1 MTGSLTLYIHLP
13 WCVQKCPY
21 CDFNSHGL
29 DGLARDGLDLISA
42 EQRYIQALLADL
54 EQALPLVWGRSISAV
69 FIGGGTPNV
78 FSPQAIDQLL
88 AGCRARLPW
97 LAGLEV
103 TMEANPGA
111 GRDQGDWLGYRQAGV
126 NRLSVGVQS
135 FDPGS
140 LAALGRVHS
149 ADQAL
154 AAVTQAT
161 RVFDRVN
168 LDLMY
173 GLPGQTLQMA
183 CDDLATGLSLGVG
196 HLSLYQLTIE
206 PNTVFANKPPVLPD
220 EDLIYDMQLALMN
233 QLSQA
238 GLERYEVSAYAKP
251 GQRCAH
257 NLNYWQFGD
266 YLGIGAGAH
275 SKLSAHADASAEARR
290 SHSASHS
297 ASRSANWS
305 TSEAGLVVSRHN
317 CLRRPQDY
325 MDAVLR
331 ADGSH
336 RRQVTVEPDELPFEF
351 MLNGL
356 RLVEGF
362 SPALYRER
370 TGLPLETVL
379 PGLEQAQA
387 KGLLLADVSC
397 WRPSAKGLDF
407 LNDLQGLFLHQ

>member
-1 MTGSLTLYIHLP
+1 LTGSLTLYIHLP

-29 DGLARDGLDLISA
+29 DGLSREGLDLASA
-42 EQRYIQALLADL
+42 EQRYIEALLADL
-54 EQALPLVWGRSISAV
+54 EQALPLVWGRAISAV

-97 LAGLEV
+97 LPGIEV

-111 GRDQGDWLGYRQAGV
+111 GRDQGDWLGYRQAGI

-135 FDPGS
+135 FHGQS
-140 LAALGRVHS
+140 LVGLGRVHT
-149 ADQAL
+149 ADQAQ
-154 AAVTQAT
+154 AAVTRAT
-161 RVFDRVN
+161 QVFDRVN

-183 CDDLATGLSLGVG
+183 SADLATGLSLGVG

-206 PNTVFANKPPVLPD
+206 PNTIFANKPPVLPD
-220 EDLIYDMQLALMN
+220 EDLIYDMQMALVDQLA
-233 QLSQA
+233 QA

-275 SKLSAHADASAEARR
+275 SKLSAHADADAVG
-290 SHSASHS
+290 
-297 ASRSANWS
+297 
-305 TSEAGLVVSRHN
+305 AGLMVSRHN

-325 MDAVLR
+325 MEGVAR
-331 ADGSH
+331 RDGSH
-336 RRQVTVEPDELPFEF
+336 RRQVVVALRELPFEF
-351 MLNGL
+351 MLNAL
-356 RLVEGF
+356 RLVGGF

-370 TGLPLETVL
+370 TGLALETVL
-379 PGLEQAQA
+379 PGVQQAVA
-387 KGLLLADVSC
+387 KGLLSADVSC

-407 LNDLQGLFLHQ
+407 LNDLQELFLHD

>member
-29 DGLARDGLDLISA
+29 DGLSRDGLDLVRA
-42 EQRYIQALLADL
+42 EQRYIEALLADL
-54 EQALPLVWGRSISAV
+54 EQALPLVWGRAISAV

-78 FSPQAIDQLL
+78 FSPSAIDQLL
-88 AGCRARLPW
+88 AGCRSRLPW
-97 LAGLEV
+97 LPGIEV

-111 GRDQGDWLGYRQAGV
+111 GRDQSDWLGYRQAGI

-135 FDPGS
+135 FHAQS
-140 LAALGRVHS
+140 LAALGRVHTV
-149 ADQAL
+149 DQAQ
-154 AAVTQAT
+154 AAVTQAAQ
-161 RVFDRVN
+161 VFDRVN

-173 GLPGQTLQMA
+173 GLPGQSLQMA
-183 CDDLATGLSLGVG
+183 SDDLATGLSLGVG

-220 EDLIYDMQLALMN
+220 EDLIYDMQLALMD
-233 QLSQA
+233 QLAQA

-275 SKLSAHADASAEARR
+275 SKLSAHADAVG
-290 SHSASHS
+290 
-297 ASRSANWS
+297 
-305 TSEAGLVVSRHN
+305 AGLMVSRHN

-325 MDAVLR
+325 MEAVSR
-331 ADGSH
+331 SDGSH
-336 RRQVTVEPDELPFEF
+336 RRQVVVAPHELPFEF

-379 PGLEQAQA
+379 PGVQQAVA
-387 KGLLLADVSC
+387 KGLLSADVSC

-407 LNDLQGLFLHQ
+407 LNDLQELFLHT

>member
-29 DGLARDGLDLISA
+29 DGLTRDGLDLASA
-42 EQRYIQALLADL
+42 EQRYIDALLTDL
-54 EQALPLVWGRSISAV
+54 EQALPLVWGRAISAV

-78 FSPQAIDQLL
+78 FSPSAIDRLL

-97 LAGLEV
+97 LPGIEV

-111 GRDQGDWLGYRQAGV
+111 GRDQGDWLGYRQAGI

-135 FDPGS
+135 FHGQS
-140 LAALGRVHS
+140 LVGLGRVHS
-149 ADQAL
+149 ADQAQ
-154 AAVTQAT
+154 AAVTQAVG
-161 RVFDRVN
+161 VFDRVN

-183 CDDLATGLSLGVG
+183 SDDLATGLSLGVG

-206 PNTVFANKPPVLPD
+206 PNTIFANRPPVLPD
-220 EDLIYDMQLALMN
+220 EDLIYDMQMALVHQLA
-233 QLSQA
+233 QA

-275 SKLSAHADASAEARR
+275 SKLSAHADAVG
-290 SHSASHS
+290 
-297 ASRSANWS
+297 
-305 TSEAGLVVSRHN
+305 TGLVVSRHN

-325 MDAVLR
+325 MEAVAR
-331 ADGSH
+331 RDGSH
-336 RRQVTVEPDELPFEF
+336 RRQVVVAPHELLFEF
-351 MLNGL
+351 MLNAL
-356 RLVEGF
+356 RLVDGF

-370 TGLPLETVL
+370 TGQPMETVL
-379 PGLEQAQA
+379 PGVQQAVA
-387 KGLLLADVSC
+387 KGLLSADVSC

-407 LNDLQGLFLHQ
+407 LNDLQELFLHY

>member
-29 DGLARDGLDLISA
+29 DGLSREGLDLASA
-42 EQRYIQALLADL
+42 EQRYIEALLADL
-54 EQALPLVWGRSISAV
+54 EQALPLVWGRAISAV

-78 FSPQAIDQLL
+78 FSPEAIDQLL

-97 LAGLEV
+97 LPGIEV

-111 GRDQGDWLGYRQAGV
+111 GRDQGDWLGYRQAGI

-135 FDPGS
+135 FHGQS
-140 LAALGRVHS
+140 LVGLGRVHT
-149 ADQAL
+149 AEQAQ
-154 AAVTQAT
+154 AAVTRAT
-161 RVFDRVN
+161 QVFDRVN

-183 CDDLATGLSLGVG
+183 SDDLAIGLSLGVG

-206 PNTVFANKPPVLPD
+206 PNTIFANKPPVLPD
-220 EDLIYDMQLALMN
+220 EDLIYDMQMALVDQLA
-233 QLSQA
+233 QA

-275 SKLSAHADASAEARR
+275 SKLSGHADAVGS
-290 SHSASHS
+290 SQ
-297 ASRSANWS
+297 SRHATTDS
-305 TSEAGLVVSRHN
+305 TAAGLVVSRHN

-325 MDAVLR
+325 MEAVDR
-331 ADGSH
+331 RDGSH
-336 RRQVTVEPDELPFEF
+336 RRQVVVAPRELPFEF
-351 MLNGL
+351 MLNAL
-356 RLVEGF
+356 RLVRGF

-370 TGLPLETVL
+370 TGLALETVL
-379 PGLEQAQA
+379 PGVQQAVA
-387 KGLLLADVSC
+387 KGLLSADVSC

-407 LNDLQGLFLHQ
+407 LNDLQELFLHD

>member
-29 DGLARDGLDLISA
+29 DGLSREGLDLASA
-42 EQRYIQALLADL
+42 EQRYIEALLADL
-54 EQALPLVWGRSISAV
+54 EQALPLVWGRAISAV

-78 FSPQAIDQLL
+78 FSPEAIDQLL

-97 LAGLEV
+97 LPGIEV

-111 GRDQGDWLGYRQAGV
+111 GRDQGDWLGYRQAGI

-135 FDPGS
+135 FHGQS
-140 LAALGRVHS
+140 LVGLGRVHT
-149 ADQAL
+149 AEQAQ
-154 AAVTQAT
+154 AAVTRAT
-161 RVFDRVN
+161 QVFDRVN

-183 CDDLATGLSLGVG
+183 SDDLAIGLSLGVG

-206 PNTVFANKPPVLPD
+206 PNTIFANKPPVLPD
-220 EDLIYDMQLALMN
+220 EDLIYDMQMALVDQLA
-233 QLSQA
+233 QA

-275 SKLSAHADASAEARR
+275 SKLSAHADAVGS
-290 SHSASHS
+290 SQ
-297 ASRSANWS
+297 SRHATTDS
-305 TSEAGLVVSRHN
+305 TAAGLVVSRHN

-325 MDAVLR
+325 MEAVAR
-331 ADGSH
+331 RDGSH
-336 RRQVTVEPDELPFEF
+336 RRQVVVAPRELPFEF
-351 MLNGL
+351 MLNAL
-356 RLVEGF
+356 RLVRGF

-370 TGLPLETVL
+370 TGLALETVL
-379 PGLEQAQA
+379 PGVQQAVA
-387 KGLLLADVSC
+387 KGLLSADVSC

-407 LNDLQGLFLHQ
+407 LNDLQELFLHD

>member
-29 DGLARDGLDLISA
+29 DGLSRDGLDLATA
-42 EQRYIQALLADL
+42 EQRYIEAVLADL
-54 EQALPLVWGRSISAV
+54 EQALPLVWGRAISAV

-78 FSPQAIDQLL
+78 FSPQAIDRLL

-97 LAGLEV
+97 LPGIEV

-111 GRDQGDWLGYRQAGV
+111 GRDQGDWLGYRQAGI

-135 FDPGS
+135 FHGQS
-140 LAALGRVHS
+140 LVALGRVHS
-149 ADQAL
+149 ADQAQ

-161 RVFDRVN
+161 QVFDRVN

-183 CDDLATGLSLGVG
+183 SDDLATGLSLGVG

-206 PNTVFANKPPVLPD
+206 PNTIFANKPPVLPD
-220 EDLIYDMQLALMN
+220 EDLIYDMQMTLVDQLA
-233 QLSQA
+233 QA

-275 SKLSAHADASAEARR
+275 SKLSAQADAVD
-290 SHSASHS
+290 
-297 ASRSANWS
+297 
-305 TSEAGLVVSRHN
+305 TVDAGLLVSRHN
-317 CLRRPQDY
+317 CQRRPQDY
-325 MDAVLR
+325 MEAVAR
-331 ADGSH
+331 RDGSH
-336 RRQVTVEPDELPFEF
+336 RRQVVVAPHELPFEF
-351 MLNGL
+351 MLNAL

-362 SPALYRER
+362 PPALYRER
-370 TGLPLETVL
+370 TGLALETVL
-379 PGLEQAQA
+379 PGVQQALA

-407 LNDLQGLFLHQ
+407 LNDLQELFLHN

>member
-29 DGLARDGLDLISA
+29 DGLSRDGLDLVSA
-42 EQRYIQALLADL
+42 EQQYIEALLADL
-54 EQALPLVWGRSISAV
+54 EQALPLVWGRAISAV

-88 AGCRARLPW
+88 AGCRARLAW
-97 LAGLEV
+97 LPGIEV

-111 GRDQGDWLGYRQAGV
+111 GRDQADWLGYRQAGI

-135 FDPGS
+135 FHAQS
-140 LAALGRVHS
+140 LAALGRVHT
-149 ADQAL
+149 ADQAQN
-154 AAVTQAT
+154 AVTQAT
-161 RVFDRVN
+161 QVFDRVN

-183 CDDLATGLSLGVG
+183 CDDLAMGLSLGVG

-206 PNTVFANKPPVLPD
+206 PNTVFANKPPVLPED
-220 EDLIYDMQLALMN
+220 DLIYDMQLALMN
-233 QLSQA
+233 QLDQA

-275 SKLSAHADASAEARR
+275 SKLSAHADASVNTMSNTGSGA
-290 SHSASHS
+290 
-297 ASRSANWS
+297 
-305 TSEAGLVVSRHN
+305 AGLVVSRHN

-325 MDAVLR
+325 MAAVAR
-331 ADGSH
+331 RDGSH
-336 RRQVTVEPDELPFEF
+336 RRRVAVEPSELPFEF

-379 PGLEQAQA
+379 PAVQQAVA
-387 KGLLLADVSC
+387 KGLLSADVSC

-407 LNDLQGLFLHQ
+407 LNDLQELFLHN

>member
-29 DGLARDGLDLISA
+29 DGLSRDGLDLVSA
-42 EQRYIQALLADL
+42 EQQYIEALLADL
-54 EQALPLVWGRSISAV
+54 EQALPLVWGRAISAV

-88 AGCRARLPW
+88 AGCRARLAW
-97 LAGLEV
+97 LPGIEV

-111 GRDQGDWLGYRQAGV
+111 GRDQADWLGYRQAGI

-135 FDPGS
+135 FHAQS
-140 LAALGRVHS
+140 LAALGRVHT
-149 ADQAL
+149 ADQAQN
-154 AAVTQAT
+154 AVTQAT
-161 RVFDRVN
+161 QVFDRVN

-183 CDDLATGLSLGVG
+183 CDDLAMGLSLGVG

-206 PNTVFANKPPVLPD
+206 PNTVFANKPPVLPED
-220 EDLIYDMQLALMN
+220 DLIYDMQLALMN
-233 QLSQA
+233 QLDQA

-275 SKLSAHADASAEARR
+275 SKLSAHADASG
-290 SHSASHS
+290 SAQSTNT
-297 ASRSANWS
+297 AADPIANPIPS
-305 TSEAGLVVSRHN
+305 PIGAGLVVSRHN

-325 MDAVLR
+325 MAAVAR
-331 ADGSH
+331 RDGSH
-336 RRQVTVEPDELPFEF
+336 RRRVAVEPSELPFEF

-379 PGLEQAQA
+379 PGVQQAVA
-387 KGLLLADVSC
+387 KGLLSADVSC

-407 LNDLQGLFLHQ
+407 LNDLQELFLHN

>member
-29 DGLARDGLDLISA
+29 DGLSREGLDLASA
-42 EQRYIQALLADL
+42 EQRYIEALLADL
-54 EQALPLVWGRSISAV
+54 EQALPLVWGRAISAV

-78 FSPQAIDQLL
+78 FSPEAIDQLL

-97 LAGLEV
+97 LPGIEV

-111 GRDQGDWLGYRQAGV
+111 GRDQGDWLGYRQAGI

-135 FDPGS
+135 FHGQS
-140 LAALGRVHS
+140 LVGLGRVHT
-149 ADQAL
+149 AEQAQ
-154 AAVTQAT
+154 AAVTRAT
-161 RVFDRVN
+161 QVFDRVN

-183 CDDLATGLSLGVG
+183 SDDLAIGLSLGVG

-206 PNTVFANKPPVLPD
+206 PNTIFANKPPVLPD
-220 EDLIYDMQLALMN
+220 EDLIYDMQMALVDQLA
-233 QLSQA
+233 QA

-275 SKLSAHADASAEARR
+275 SKLSGHADAVGS
-290 SHSASHS
+290 SQ
-297 ASRSANWS
+297 SRHATTDS
-305 TSEAGLVVSRHN
+305 TAAGLVVSRHN

-325 MDAVLR
+325 MEAVAR
-331 ADGSH
+331 CDGSH
-336 RRQVTVEPDELPFEF
+336 RRQVVVAPRELPFEF
-351 MLNGL
+351 MLNAL
-356 RLVEGF
+356 RLVRGF

-370 TGLPLETVL
+370 TGLALETVL
-379 PGLEQAQA
+379 PGVQQAVA
-387 KGLLLADVSC
+387 KGLLSADVSC

-407 LNDLQGLFLHQ
+407 LNDLQELFLHD

>member
-1 MTGSLTLYIHLP
+1 LTGSLTLYIHLP

-29 DGLARDGLDLISA
+29 DGLSRDGLDLASA
-42 EQRYIQALLADL
+42 EQRYIEALLADL
-54 EQALPLVWGRSISAV
+54 EQALPLVWGRAISAV

-97 LAGLEV
+97 LPGIEV

-111 GRDQGDWLGYRQAGV
+111 GRDQGDWLGYRQAGI

-135 FDPGS
+135 FHGQS
-140 LAALGRVHS
+140 LVDLGRGHT
-149 ADQAL
+149 ADQAQT
-154 AAVTQAT
+154 AVTQAT
-161 RVFDRVN
+161 QVFDRVN

-183 CDDLATGLSLGVG
+183 SDDLAIGLSLGVG
-196 HLSLYQLTIE
+196 HLSLYQLNIE
-206 PNTVFANKPPVLPD
+206 PNTIFANKPPVLPD
-220 EDLIYDMQLALMN
+220 EDLIHDMQMALVDQLA
-233 QLSQA
+233 QA

-275 SKLSAHADASAEARR
+275 SKLSAHADAGAVD
-290 SHSASHS
+290 
-297 ASRSANWS
+297 
-305 TSEAGLVVSRHN
+305 AGLVVSRHN

-325 MDAVLR
+325 MAGVAR
-331 ADGSH
+331 RDGSH
-336 RRQVTVEPDELPFEF
+336 RRQVVVASHELPFEF
-351 MLNGL
+351 MLNAL

-379 PGLEQAQA
+379 PGVQQAVA
-387 KGLLLADVSC
+387 KGLLSADVSC

-407 LNDLQGLFLHQ
+407 LNDLQALFLHD